1 MHLPM
6 MASLA
11 VAGRPPFDKLRDR
24 PFDKLRDR
32 PFDKLRDRPFD
43 KLRDRPFDKL
53 WERAVGRRDSFGA
66 TLPLAERAEARM
78 PVVIG

>member
-11 VAGRPPFDKLRDR
+11 VAGRPPFDKLR
-24 PFDKLRDR
+24 
-32 PFDKLRDRPFD
+32 
-43 KLRDRPFDKL
+43 
-53 WERAVGRRDSFGA
+53 ERAVGRRDSFGA